1 MQTLFLRIPV
11 VSLADSLNHRLRA
24 LIPSGS
30 LTRTFA
36 EVSFGIM
43 TGLSR
48 VFSNSLARGVGDG
61 VAGGGDEGNLEVGE
75 VGERGFPGRVAGL
88 EVGDGDVAGLG

>member
-36 EVSFGIM
+36 EVSSGMQTLFLRIPVVSLVPPWRDS
-43 TGLSR
+43 TGY
-48 VFSNSLARGVGDG
+48 
-61 VAGGGDEGNLEVGE
+61 
-75 VGERGFPGRVAGL
+75 GL
-88 EVGDGDVAGLG
+88 

>member
-1 MQTLFLRIPV
+1 MQALFLKIPV

-36 EVSFGIM
+36 EVSFRM
-43 TGLSR
+43 PLAYFVFPVASATGYRS
-48 VFSNSLARGVGDG
+48 VIPSG
-61 VAGGGDEGNLEVGE
+61 
-75 VGERGFPGRVAGL
+75 
-88 EVGDGDVAGLG
+88 